1 VILDAASNLKK
12 PLETAQL
19 ESFGTRLKREREKR
33 KITLDDISVATK
45 IAPRFL
51 VALESDQ
58 FDQLP
63 GGIFNKGFVRSYA
76 RHLEL
81 DENQTI
87 ADFVAASAP
96 VVPEAPV
103 EETPVLA
110 ALADHVPQSRIKAKS
125 ANDGLPWGMFA
136 LLLLA
141 FAFGFSLWGFHSRE
155 KSSRRIVVASTP
167 VTATSPV
174 PAPPATEPEA
184 ATPSAPETA
193 NATSPAAET
202 PATDLA
208 AAPAATTPPAP
219 AGTVPPDTADNSGEF
234 QVLVKA
240 RENSWVAI
248 TADGKKIVQDT
259 LAAPAEKSVAA
270 RNQVVIKTGS
280 VGALDISFNGKKLA
294 SQGRVNQVKTLTF
307 DPNGLKH

>member
-1 VILDAASNLKK
+1 
-12 PLETAQL
+12 L
-19 ESFGTRLKREREKR
+19 ESFGARLKREREKR

-96 VVPEAPV
+96 VVPEAPL

-155 KSSRRIVVASTP
+155 KSSRQTAPVPQP
-167 VTATSPV
+167 VTASA
-174 PAPPATEPEA
+174 PAPASPATEPEA
-184 ATPSAPETA
+184 AKPSAPETA
-193 NATSPAAET
+193 NSTPPAAEP
-202 PATDLA
+202 PALDPA
-208 AAPAATTPPAP
+208 PPPAATTPPAT
-219 AGTVPPDTADNSGEF
+219 AATVPPDTADNSGEF

>member
-1 VILDAASNLKK
+1 
-12 PLETAQL
+12 L
-19 ESFGTRLKREREKR
+19 ESFGARLKREREKR

-51 VALESDQ
+51 TALESDQ

-76 RHLEL
+76 RHLGL

-96 VVPEAPV
+96 VVPEVPL
-103 EETPVLA
+103 EEAPVLA
-110 ALADHVPQSRIKAKS
+110 SLADHVPKSRIKSKTAT
-125 ANDGLPWGMFA
+125 DGLPWGMFA
-136 LLLLA
+136 LALLV
-141 FAFGFSLWGFHSRE
+141 FAFGFALWGFHSRD
-155 KSSRRIVVASTP
+155 KSSRRIAVVSTP
-167 VTATSPV
+167 VTASSPV
-174 PAPPATEPEA
+174 PAASSVEA
-184 ATPSAPETA
+184 E
-193 NATSPAAET
+193 PAAN
-202 PATDLA
+202 
-208 AAPAATTPPAP
+208 PAATETATATSQSPAP
-219 AGTVPPDTADNSGEF
+219 EPAANSTAAAEPTSAAQEPANTAGEF

-240 RENSWVAI
+240 REDSWVAI

-270 RNQVVIKTGS
+270 RSQVVIKTGN

-307 DPNGLKH
+307 DPSGLKH

>member
-1 VILDAASNLKK
+1 M
-12 PLETAQL
+12 
-19 ESFGTRLKREREKR
+19 ESFGARLKREREKR

-51 VALESDQ
+51 TALESDQ

-76 RHLEL
+76 SHLGL

-96 VVPEAPV
+96 VVPEVPL
-103 EETPVLA
+103 EEAPVLA
-110 ALADHVPQSRIKAKS
+110 SLADHVPKSRIKSKTAT
-125 ANDGLPWGMFA
+125 DGLPWGMFA
-136 LLLLA
+136 LALLV
-141 FAFGFSLWGFHSRE
+141 FAFGFALWGFHSRD
-155 KSSRRIVVASTP
+155 KSSRRIAVVSTP
-167 VTATSPV
+167 VTASSPV
-174 PAPPATEPEA
+174 PAASSVEA
-184 ATPSAPETA
+184 E
-193 NATSPAAET
+193 PAAN
-202 PATDLA
+202 
-208 AAPAATTPPAP
+208 PAATETATATSQSPAP
-219 AGTVPPDTADNSGEF
+219 EPAANSTAAAEPTSAAQEPANTAGEF

-240 RENSWVAI
+240 REDSWVAI

-270 RNQVVIKTGS
+270 RSQVVIKTGN

-307 DPNGLKH
+307 DPSGLKH

>member
-1 VILDAASNLKK
+1 
-12 PLETAQL
+12 L

-33 KITLDDISVATK
+33 KISLDDISVATK

-51 VALESDQ
+51 VALEGDQ

-96 VVPEAPV
+96 VVPETPL
-103 EETPVLA
+103 EEAPVLA
-110 ALADHVPQSRIKAKS
+110 SLADHVPKSRIKSKTATE
-125 ANDGLPWGMFA
+125 GLPWGMFA
-136 LLLLA
+136 LALLV

-155 KSSRRIVVASTP
+155 KSSPRMAVVSTP
-167 VTATSPV
+167 VTAGSP
-174 PAPPATEPEA
+174 
-184 ATPSAPETA
+184 
-193 NATSPAAET
+193 
-202 PATDLA
+202 
-208 AAPAATTPPAP
+208 APAASAGQPDPVAKPAVTEAPATSASQSPAP
-219 AGTVPPDTADNSGEF
+219 EPAAGSMAAAVPTPTPQDSAENAGEF
-234 QVLVKA
+234 QVRVKA
-240 RENSWVAI
+240 REDSWVAI
-248 TADGKKIVQDT
+248 TADGKEIVQDT

-270 RNQVVIKTGS
+270 RSQVVIKTGN
-280 VGALDISFNGKKLA
+280 VGALEISFNGKKLA

-307 DPNGLKH
+307 DPGGLKSQPR